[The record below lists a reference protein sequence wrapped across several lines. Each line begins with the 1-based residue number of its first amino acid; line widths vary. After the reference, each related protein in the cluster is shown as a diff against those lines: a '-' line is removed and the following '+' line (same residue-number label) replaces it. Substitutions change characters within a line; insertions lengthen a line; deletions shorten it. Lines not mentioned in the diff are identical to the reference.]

1 MLIILRIGDYM
12 YERTYYFDAAAIFVL
27 LPIFIAVITKK
38 LYKNNSSKVFIAIL
52 VDIFVCAV
60 SDILSCFPNELGINA
75 MWVSTTIYFITR
87 SILPM
92 LYLVYLLVLTDCFN
106 KIKKY
111 KIYGVLLFTPY
122 LVVFILTLL
131 SYTNGLIFDMQ
142 VIDGNIKYQ
151 RGSLIWIVY
160 ASSAVYMLFC
170 MYYIIKYRKYFS
182 WHQFISLIAIAPISL
197 ASVLLQYFLPWLLV
211 EVFSSVL
218 ALVLASLSIE
228 APDELVDNKTG
239 LLTSKQF
246 YSYIK
251 RSYITSNEHYIL
263 LINFYNF
270 NIIYNIFDFDESN
283 KFIKDLSNLF
293 NTHYRSINSSYK
305 TYYLDDGLFAITTNS
320 KEIAKLLA
328 DNIMM
333 DLGTFKNRFGY
344 KPNYNI
350 ALINSFTDFEDVSS
364 MVIFIN
370 NFHLEQAFDDKLTI
384 ISSIKNE
391 KSFIIRNQIDKVI
404 DYAIKNNEF
413 EIYYQPIY
421 DVHTKKFKSAEA
433 LIRLNSNKY
442 GFVLP
447 GLFINHA
454 EKNGKIV
461 QIDDYVF
468 DTVFNF
474 IASDEFKE
482 LDLEYI
488 EVNLSMVDCGDKS
501 LIDRI
506 KKLFDKYKINTNQIN
521 MEITESYDLDY
532 SRVDYNI
539 KKINQLGI
547 SLSLD
552 DYGTG
557 FSNIERFTELP
568 LDIIKID
575 KTLVDKYLDDNMK
588 YVFKNTFNMIK
599 DMNREIVVEGVED
612 INQANKLIEY
622 GCDYIQG
629 YYYSKP
635 LPKDKF
641 IEFIKENNK

>member
-1 MLIILRIGDYM
+1 M

-27 LPIFIAVITKK
+27 LPIFVAIITKK
-38 LYKNNSSKVFIAIL
+38 LYKNNSSKVFIL
-52 VDIFVCAV
+52 VLIVIFVCAV
-60 SDILSCFPNELGINA
+60 ADILSCFPNELGTSA
-75 MWVSTTIYFITR
+75 MWVSTTVYFITR
-87 SILPM
+87 SMLPL
-92 LYLVYLLVLTDCFN
+92 LYLIYLLVLTDCFN
-106 KIKKY
+106 KIRKNKLFG
-111 KIYGVLLFTPY
+111 ILLFAPY
-122 LVVFILTLL
+122 FVVFILSLL
-131 SYTNGLIFDMQ
+131 SFTNGLIFNM
-142 VIDGNIKYQ
+142 VTIDGNITYQ
-151 RGSLIWIVY
+151 RGPLIWIVY
-160 ASSAVYMLFC
+160 ATSAIYISFC

-182 WHQFISLIAIAPISL
+182 WHQFISLIAIVPVSL

-228 APDELVDNKTG
+228 APDELSDNKTG

-246 YSYIK
+246 YSYVK
-251 RSYITSNEHYIL
+251 RGYITNNEHYIL

-270 NIIYNIFDFDESN
+270 NVIYNLFDFDESN
-283 KFIKDLSNLF
+283 KFIKYLSNLF
-293 NTHYRSINSSYK
+293 NDHYRSINKSYK
-305 TYYLDDGLFAITTNS
+305 TYYLDDGLFGITTNS

-328 DNIMM
+328 DNIIM
-333 DLGTFKNRFGY
+333 DLGGFNNKFGY

-350 ALINSFTDFEDVSS
+350 AMIDSIHDFEDVSS

-370 NFHLEQAFDDKLTI
+370 NFHLEQTFEDRLI
-384 ISSIKNE
+384 NISSIKNE
-391 KSFIIRNQIDKVI
+391 SSFIIRNQIDKVI

-421 DVHTKKFKSAEA
+421 DVHTKTYKSAEA
-433 LIRLNSNKY
+433 LIRLNSKKY

-447 GLFINHA
+447 GLFISHA
-454 EKNGKIV
+454 EKNGKII

-474 IASDEFKE
+474 ISSDEFKE
-482 LDLEYI
+482 LGLEYI
-488 EVNLSMVDCGDKS
+488 EVNLSMVDCADKS

-506 KKLFDKYKINTNQIN
+506 KKLFTKYKIDKDKIN

-532 SRVDYNI
+532 SRIDYNI
-539 KKINQLGI
+539 KQLDQLGI

-575 KTLVDKYLDDNMK
+575 KTLVDRYLEENMT

-599 DMNREIVVEGVED
+599 DMKRKIVVEGVED

-629 YYYSKP
+629 FYYSRP
-635 LPKDKF
+635 LSKDKF
-641 IEFIKENNK
+641 IEFVKEHNKK